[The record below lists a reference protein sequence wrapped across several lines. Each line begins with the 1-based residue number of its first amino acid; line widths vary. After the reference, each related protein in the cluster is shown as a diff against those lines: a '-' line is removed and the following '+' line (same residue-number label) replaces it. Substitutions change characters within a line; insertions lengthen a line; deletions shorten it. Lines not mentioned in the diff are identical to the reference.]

1 METTKHG
8 ILKKSL
14 CFLLCVLM
22 MSAAVPVSHA
32 AGVYSEGNS
41 PSDESTYGYTYRFVT
56 FDTVEITSYNG
67 YDSVVTVPS
76 YIDGYKVVGI
86 KDFHTDYQYSDFN
99 PVVKKVVLPDT
110 VTYISDEAFYDSSYT
125 DIHSELEEIVLPN
138 SLKTIGAYAFSNCN
152 SLKRITIP
160 ASVAEIGNCAFES
173 CGSLESVTI
182 ESDNTYVY
190 PTAFGAAGASLSEG
204 FAKFLSDIYN
214 DWLWAEGNSDF
225 FIWRNILLAYKGSS
239 KTPVIPSGVTAIGE
253 NVFQYTDITG
263 VTIPSG
269 VKIIGACAFYECKE
283 LLSVSLPQGLE
294 QIDYSAFNHC
304 EKLSSL
310 TFGSGLK
317 RLNERAFSD
326 CTSLKSVSLP
336 DGIETLGD
344 CVFDSCE
351 NLAQINFPS
360 SITTMDTSC
369 FAETK
374 WYNSLPDRYE
384 LYCGSVFLGL
394 VDRNYNDYPEEL
406 TVRPGTKTVFIEYDC
421 DGLKKLNLPDGLKS
435 LTIKTNY
442 NESLTELTV
451 PESVDYIN
459 VNGPVGL
466 RSIKLPQTVLLEAA
480 SFSGQ
485 KYLKSV
491 TLPKGTPYFSAFSG
505 CDALESVTVPDDV
518 LELNSCIGGENL
530 RSIDLGNIRVLGS
543 GSLANHNLLTE
554 ITLPDSLVA
563 IDGGAVSGCTALT
576 SVKGGKNVK
585 TLGSGAFSGCVSL
598 DGFGDLEQ
606 SVTWTEHDSLSDT
619 GWYFNQPDGPVY
631 FGKVAYCYKGT
642 VPENTTLAIK
652 EGTIAVTGGYITD
665 QLELT
670 PHNIANFEAP
680 DLVGLSLPQSCKRI
694 DYYAFF
700 NCEKLRSVDL
710 GGAVIIQQMAF
721 NNHGCKA
728 VNLPDTVRSVGDNA
742 FSGKKLEA
750 VHLNDGLRFLDE
762 GAFFSYG
769 AGKGVTIPESVA
781 YLGNE
786 CIGYYPP
793 EPGNP
798 FSPDEPIDGFVITG
812 KKGSK
817 AEEYATYN
825 EMTFKEESGCTSHG
839 FVSET
844 LSPTC
849 ITKGKTVKTCT
860 LCGHSES
867 SGITETTGHKEVAN
881 APFEATCCTK
891 GHTGGSHCA
900 LCGEVLSDMTF
911 TPALGHDFVISKL
924 DDPSYVGY
932 GVAEY
937 LYYCRRCELRIY
949 VNGAGPTPVLGDVD
963 RNGTVNAADALLALQ
978 ATVGK
983 VELTYEQFVQADVNR
998 DSTLS
1003 ATDALLILQ
1012 YVVGKIGSF

>member
-1 METTKHG
+1 MKTTKHG

-14 CFLLCVLM
+14 CFLLCVFM

-99 PVVKKVVLPDT
+99 PVVKKVILPDT

-269 VKIIGACAFYECKE
+269 VKIIGSCAFYECHE

-326 CTSLKSVSLP
+326 CTALKSVTLP
-336 DGIETLGD
+336 DGIETLEES
-344 CVFDSCE
+344 VFDYCE

-360 SITTMDTSC
+360 SIKTIDLSC
-369 FAETK
+369 FSETK
-374 WYNSLPDRYE
+374 WYNSLPDGYE

-394 VDRNYNDYPEEL
+394 IDRNYNDYPEEL

-442 NESLTELTV
+442 NDSLTELTV

-466 RSIKLPQTVLLEAA
+466 RSIKLPKTVLLEMD
-480 SFSGQ
+480 SFRGQ

-505 CDALESVTVPDDV
+505 CDALESITVPDDV

-530 RSIDLGNIRVLGS
+530 RSS
-543 GSLANHNLLTE
+543 E
-554 ITLPDSLVA
+554 
-563 IDGGAVSGCTALT
+563 T
-576 SVKGGKNVK
+576 SV
-585 TLGSGAFSGCVSL
+585 FSEA
-598 DGFGDLEQ
+598 DL
-606 SVTWTEHDSLSDT
+606 WL
-619 GWYFNQPDGPVY
+619 
-631 FGKVAYCYKGT
+631 
-642 VPENTTLAIK
+642 TTI
-652 EGTIAVTGGYITD
+652 
-665 QLELT
+665 
-670 PHNIANFEAP
+670 F
-680 DLVGLSLPQSCKRI
+680 
-694 DYYAFF
+694 
-700 NCEKLRSVDL
+700 
-710 GGAVIIQQMAF
+710 
-721 NNHGCKA
+721 
-728 VNLPDTVRSVGDNA
+728 
-742 FSGKKLEA
+742 
-750 VHLNDGLRFLDE
+750 
-762 GAFFSYG
+762 
-769 AGKGVTIPESVA
+769 
-781 YLGNE
+781 
-786 CIGYYPP
+786 
-793 EPGNP
+793 
-798 FSPDEPIDGFVITG
+798 
-812 KKGSK
+812 
-817 AEEYATYN
+817 
-825 EMTFKEESGCTSHG
+825 
-839 FVSET
+839 
-844 LSPTC
+844 
-849 ITKGKTVKTCT
+849 
-860 LCGHSES
+860 
-867 SGITETTGHKEVAN
+867 
-881 APFEATCCTK
+881 
-891 GHTGGSHCA
+891 
-900 LCGEVLSDMTF
+900 
-911 TPALGHDFVISKL
+911 
-924 DDPSYVGY
+924 
-932 GVAEY
+932 
-937 LYYCRRCELRIY
+937 
-949 VNGAGPTPVLGDVD
+949 
-963 RNGTVNAADALLALQ
+963 
-978 ATVGK
+978 
-983 VELTYEQFVQADVNR
+983 
-998 DSTLS
+998 
-1003 ATDALLILQ
+1003 
-1012 YVVGKIGSF
+1012 